1 MARHKKDLGSVLIQ
15 ALLGGVCVFSLSP
28 CGFSRTHVRRISDSE
43 LFLRVSACLSLDVS
57 PVMNRCGLT
66 LGAPGRL
73 PYDSCERRAGSAAQ
87 AGIENGRRVL
97 ESLT

>member
-1 MARHKKDLGSVLIQ
+1 MARFCSDSGPSGWSLHALPEPVWVL
-15 ALLGGVCVFSLSP
+15 SD
-28 CGFSRTHVRRISDSE
+28 THVRWIGDSE

-57 PVMNRCGLT
+57 PMMNCRGLT
-66 LGAPGRL
+66 LGVPGRL
-73 PYDSCERRAGSAAQ
+73 PYDSCERRAGSAGQ

>member
-1 MARHKKDLGSVLIQ
+1 MFTRW
-15 ALLGGVCVFSLSP
+15 
-28 CGFSRTHVRRISDSE
+28 ISDSE

-66 LGAPGRL
+66 LGVPGGL
-73 PYDSCERRAGSAAQ
+73 PYDSRERRAGSAGQ
-87 AGIENGRRVL
+87 GGIENGRRVL